1 MNENNKPRIILL
13 SDMWGNIKS
22 SWISNYITILEKHYD
37 VKYYDSCDLGGI
49 DKSDSSEKELHYQFV
64 NGGVE
69 KAVESLLQKEKGSV
83 SILGFSMGGFIG
95 WKASLSGLKSQ
106 NLFAISSTR
115 LRYETLKPSGKINLF
130 YGENDMSKPNIDWF
144 NALELKENIYKS
156 EKHEM
161 YKKEKI
167 ATDICKLIIHEYYAS

>member
-22 SWISNYITILEKHYD
+22 SWISNYITILEKYYD

-49 DKSDSSEKELHYQFV
+49 DKNDSSEK
-64 NGGVE
+64 
-69 KAVESLLQKEKGSV
+69 AVENLLQKEKGSV

-95 WKASLSGLKSQ
+95 WKASLSDLKCQ

-130 YGENDMSKPNIDWF
+130 YGENDMSKPDIDWF

-156 EKHEM
+156 EKHEL

-167 ATDICKLIIHEYYAS
+167 VTDICKLIIHEYYPF